1 MKESYWLDIISHN
14 SNTWD
19 RKVEDGS
26 IWSKVVSTE
35 IIEKAKKGEWKISVT
50 AQKTFLKI
58 SFHH

>member
-35 IIEKAKKGEWKISVT
+35 IIEKAKKSEWEISVT
-50 AQKTFLKI
+50 AQKNIPKN
-58 SFHH
+58 

>member
-1 MKESYWLDIISHN
+1 MDIISHN

-35 IIEKAKKGEWKISVT
+35 IIEKAKKSEWEISVT
-50 AQKTFLKI
+50 AQKNIPKN
-58 SFHH
+58 